1 MAFNNANSTELV
13 DVQNQV
19 RMFWSDIFMPE
30 LRESNPLLALV
41 DKRYSGEI
49 RKSGDTVRVSQV
61 QKATGET
68 LVIGAADDNCF
79 TPEKLTTAYVDIK
92 AERRFVAS
100 YQFEDLIDLQ
110 SQIHAERSEI
120 RESLLD
126 AMNTQ
131 INNYLYSKVAPAAGQ
146 ALTGVTAI
154 DAATL
159 KDIRVIA
166 GKQKWFKQPGWY
178 GLLSPEYYG
187 CLLDDVKLTS
197 SDYVNEQPVV
207 GGEVVTRRY
216 GFQMVEDN
224 SDGLASISPTP
235 GNPSAIFFHPA
246 FMHMV
251 TQMAARF
258 KVSDLHSNN
267 CFGYVISVD
276 LIGGASLGIEGD
288 KLHVT
293 VVNA

>member
-1 MAFNNANSTELV
+1 MAATELAN
-13 DVQNQV
+13 VQDQV
-19 RMFWSDIFMPE
+19 RTYWSDLFMPE
-30 LRESNPLLALV
+30 LRESNPLLALI
-41 DKRYSGEI
+41 DKRYDGEI
-49 RKSGDTVRVSQV
+49 KRSGDTVRVSQV
-61 QKATGET
+61 VKAAGET
-68 LVIGAADDNCF
+68 KVIGAAGDNTF
-79 TPEKLTTAYVDIK
+79 TPETLATRFVDIK
-92 AERRFVAS
+92 ADRRFVAS
-100 YQFEDLIDLQ
+100 YSFEDLVDLQ
-110 SQIHAERSEI
+110 SQIHEERSEI

-131 INNYLYSKVAPAAGQ
+131 INNYLYSLVAPAAGQ
-146 ALTGVTAI
+146 ALTGITAI
-154 DAATL
+154 DSTVL

-166 GKQKWFKQPGWY
+166 GQQKWFKQPGWY

-197 SDYVNEQPVV
+197 SDYVNEQPLV

-224 SDGLASISPTP
+224 SDGLGTLSPTP

-251 TQMAARF
+251 TQMQARF

-267 CFGYVISVD
+267 EFGYVISVD

-288 KLHVT
+288 KMHIT